1 MIRALALV
9 ASIAA
14 CLVPGGLGV
23 FRYSLVTPPG
33 VRLGFGRWAAFVRNA
48 VMRQTHGG
56 LTTWFDPFV
65 RAMAP
70 ATPCRNRAPFREN
83 GAVGA
88 LARLPGESHDNA
100 GLLAHGGGWYGFDA
114 RRTLHPPACGLR
126 Q

>member
-1 MIRALALV
+1 MTRALALV

-14 CLVPGGLGV
+14 RVVPGGPGV

-65 RAMAP
+65 CAMAP
-70 ATPCRNRAPFREN
+70 APLRRGGATFRDN

-88 LARLPGESHDNA
+88 LARLTGESHENA
-100 GLLAHGGGWYGFDA
+100 GLIAHGGGWYSFDA
-114 RRTLHPPACGLR
+114 RRTPRPPACRLR
-126 Q
+126 P

>member
-33 VRLGFGRWAAFVRNA
+33 VPPGFGRWGAFVRNA

-56 LTTWFDPFV
+56 LTTWFDPFMC
-65 RAMAP
+65 AMAS
-70 ATPCRNRAPFREN
+70 ATPCRNRATFRDN
-83 GAVGA
+83 DGFGA
-88 LARLPGESHDNA
+88 LARLTGESHGNA
-100 GLLAHGGGWYGFDA
+100 GLIAHDDGWYSFDA
-114 RRTLHPPACGLR
+114 RHTPRPPACGLR
-126 Q
+126 P